1 MSEQTNAV
9 LAERVRV
16 LERELVALK
25 KATKEELREM
35 ELEMK
40 TLEKEI
46 ANTKSLASE
55 VNTSMKYVTTAVDEM
70 KSLVHKFVDM
80 MTEQNKGIDTKIS
93 SQNEKIDSF
102 VNSDKRADSK
112 KHLRVSVLQVV
123 GMIIVAIIGLYAGG
137 KM

>member
-1 MSEQTNAV
+1 
-9 LAERVRV
+9 
-16 LERELVALK
+16 
-25 KATKEELREM
+25 M

-40 TLEKEI
+40 NLEKEL
-46 ANTKSLASE
+46 AATRSLASE

-80 MTEQNKGIDTKIS
+80 MTEQNKGIDKKIS

-112 KHLRVSVLQVV
+112 KHLRVSILQVV
-123 GMIIVAIIGLYAGG
+123 GMIIVAIIGLLAGG

>member
-1 MSEQTNAV
+1 MSEQNNAV

-16 LERELVALK
+16 LEREMASLK
-25 KATKEELREM
+25 KSTREEFRDM

-40 TLEKEI
+40 GLEKEI
-46 ANTKSLASE
+46 ASTKSLASD